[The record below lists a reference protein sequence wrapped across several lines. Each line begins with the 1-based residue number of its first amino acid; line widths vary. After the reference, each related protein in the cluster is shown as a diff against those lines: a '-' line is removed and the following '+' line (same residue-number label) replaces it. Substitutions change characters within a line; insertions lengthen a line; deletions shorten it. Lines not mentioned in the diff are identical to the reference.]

1 MRKKLV
7 VGNWK
12 MNGGLKR
19 NAALLAGLA
28 ACGNREGVDV
38 VVCPPYPYLAQ
49 AVAAV
54 KGAGVA
60 VGGQDLCAFKD
71 GAYTGEVSASMLLDL
86 GCAWVI
92 VGHSERRSLF
102 GEADAVVAAKV
113 QAALDAGLSPI
124 LCVGESLAQREAGE
138 AEAVVCSQLDHVVD
152 VLGAERFAGVVVAY
166 EPVWAIGTGKTASP
180 EQAQGMHR
188 EIRMHLERRG
198 VAAEGVKILYG
209 GSVTA
214 ANASQLFA
222 EPDIDG
228 ALVGGASLVADSFSS
243 ICAAAAAR

>member
-1 MRKKLV
+1 
-7 VGNWK
+7 
-12 MNGGLKR
+12 MNGGLER

-38 VVCPPYPYLAQ
+38 VVCPPFPYLAQ

-54 KGAGVA
+54 KGAGIA

-86 GCAWVI
+86 GCEWVI

-113 QAALDAGLSPI
+113 QAALVAGLSPI
-124 LCVGESLAQREAGE
+124 LCVGESVAQREAGE
-138 AEAVVCSQLDHVVD
+138 ADAVVRAQLDHVLD
-152 VLGAERFAGVVVAY
+152 VLGVERFASVVVAY
-166 EPVWAIGTGKTASP
+166 EPVWAIGTGRTASP
-180 EQAQGMHR
+180 EQAQAMH
-188 EIRMHLERRG
+188 EAIRMHLARRG
-198 VAAEGVKILYG
+198 VVAEGVKILYG

>member
-1 MRKKLV
+1 
-7 VGNWK
+7 
-12 MNGGLKR
+12 MNGGLER

-38 VVCPPYPYLAQ
+38 VVCPPFPYLAQ

-86 GCAWVI
+86 GCEWVI

-113 QAALDAGLSPI
+113 QAALVAGLSPI

-138 AEAVVCSQLDHVVD
+138 AEAVVRAQLDHVLD
-152 VLGAERFAGVVVAY
+152 VLGVERFASVVVAY
-166 EPVWAIGTGKTASP
+166 EPVWAIGTGRTASP
-180 EQAQGMHR
+180 EQAQAMH
-188 EIRMHLERRG
+188 EAIRMHLARRG
-198 VAAEGVKILYG
+198 AVAEGVKILYG

-222 EPDIDG
+222 APDIDG